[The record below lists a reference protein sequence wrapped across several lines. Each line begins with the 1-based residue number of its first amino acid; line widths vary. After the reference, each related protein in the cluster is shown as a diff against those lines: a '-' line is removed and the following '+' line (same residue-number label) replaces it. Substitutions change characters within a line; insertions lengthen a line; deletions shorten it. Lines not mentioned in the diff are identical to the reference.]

1 MDLIFTMCY
10 LNMFPTGVTFKGTH
24 TQKENFPN
32 TEIEKLGLKLF

>member
-24 TQKENFPN
+24 THKENFPN